1 MNERRTKKIRIILL
15 NFINKELI
23 LSKKSKKSK
32 ILINSMTLEQLED
45 KNLQCKDFYIRE
57 KDQIYQNVDNG
68 RIICLN
74 IYVNDINKSNP
85 YINSLSNLIREIY
98 ITNDIKSINDIKINR
113 IETISG
119 DKETIIQKQ
128 SNKLLYIL
136 KEGKLSS
143 PVDTSLLIK
152 KELGERKLKRPNNE
166 YNSQR
171 FIPKDNI
178 ENIKE
183 KEKEKGKD
191 INELTNNFNFS
202 YDSEELKLMKQ
213 LSKETLETDISRI
226 IQVCHEAK
234 YQNSVEHYPSD
245 SRISIISK
253 EIKKAKI
260 YAKKLK
266 VYCRTLKRKL
276 ALNADNAI
284 KSNSRFLFEE
294 KMNEIKKK
302 NLYDKKLNDNEEN
315 NTKIKKIHSLKRENN
330 NNNNITRKHA
340 SSFKKLI
347 SDKNIKGKIR
357 RNSFLKVSNYKRKTN
372 SSNSIVRRTFEEKG
386 IKKKYVKI
394 TKKKIKNSEIERV
407 PKPKYKT
414 KKDISKLSPKFRTK
428 IKEIKRPNN
437 NHRTMNDLF
446 IVIDSP
452 KLSTINAGKKPKKK
466 DVFNERRK
474 NKISTEVSKESN
486 SKKIIKF
493 RRKFEDHVKNNNKK
507 RTSNDV
513 KIKRSSVNASML
525 NMPGFEALNVMKT
538 KSKSNNNTS
547 TNQPQISSVSI
558 GKNKKVKKINN
569 KKKNSIS
576 KMRGPKDEKKKT
588 YGFAKRKRESG
599 VTEALKKIKKRRT
612 TYYDDIFSF
621 SSSIV
626 SPSCK
631 EEEEKKT
638 DKSTSDCNKKNNN
651 SKKNK
656 IKTDRNMK

>member
-234 YQNSVEHYPSD
+234 YQNSMEHYPSD
-245 SRISIISK
+245 SRISIIS
-253 EIKKAKI
+253 
-260 YAKKLK
+260 
-266 VYCRTLKRKL
+266 
-276 ALNADNAI
+276 
-284 KSNSRFLFEE
+284 
-294 KMNEIKKK
+294 
-302 NLYDKKLNDNEEN
+302 
-315 NTKIKKIHSLKRENN
+315 
-330 NNNNITRKHA
+330 
-340 SSFKKLI
+340 
-347 SDKNIKGKIR
+347 
-357 RNSFLKVSNYKRKTN
+357 
-372 SSNSIVRRTFEEKG
+372 
-386 IKKKYVKI
+386 
-394 TKKKIKNSEIERV
+394 
-407 PKPKYKT
+407 
-414 KKDISKLSPKFRTK
+414 
-428 IKEIKRPNN
+428 
-437 NHRTMNDLF
+437 
-446 IVIDSP
+446 
-452 KLSTINAGKKPKKK
+452 
-466 DVFNERRK
+466 
-474 NKISTEVSKESN
+474 
-486 SKKIIKF
+486 
-493 RRKFEDHVKNNNKK
+493 
-507 RTSNDV
+507 
-513 KIKRSSVNASML
+513 
-525 NMPGFEALNVMKT
+525 
-538 KSKSNNNTS
+538 
-547 TNQPQISSVSI
+547 
-558 GKNKKVKKINN
+558 
-569 KKKNSIS
+569 
-576 KMRGPKDEKKKT
+576 
-588 YGFAKRKRESG
+588 
-599 VTEALKKIKKRRT
+599 
-612 TYYDDIFSF
+612 
-621 SSSIV
+621 
-626 SPSCK
+626 
-631 EEEEKKT
+631 
-638 DKSTSDCNKKNNN
+638 
-651 SKKNK
+651 
-656 IKTDRNMK
+656 